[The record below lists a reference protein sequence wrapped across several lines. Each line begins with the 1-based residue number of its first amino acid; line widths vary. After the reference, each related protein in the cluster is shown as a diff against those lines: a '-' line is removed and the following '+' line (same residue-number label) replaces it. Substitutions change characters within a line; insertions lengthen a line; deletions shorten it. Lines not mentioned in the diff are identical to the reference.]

1 MKRFPIFKQNTK
13 FELGKMFKD
22 KFQIGD
28 AIKEYEMD
36 KKHNIILKKMQELNG
51 SKMHGRLSLLFK
63 V

>member
-1 MKRFPIFKQNTK
+1 
-13 FELGKMFKD
+13 MFKD